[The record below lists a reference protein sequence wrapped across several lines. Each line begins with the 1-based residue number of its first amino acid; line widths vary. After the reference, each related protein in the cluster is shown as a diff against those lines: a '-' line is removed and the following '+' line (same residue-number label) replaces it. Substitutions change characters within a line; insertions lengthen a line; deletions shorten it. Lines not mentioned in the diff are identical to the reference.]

1 MSASPRLDLLN
12 LEPDLV
18 ASLATADS
26 MKRIDAD
33 FREYLI
39 ESGYD
44 ISQMGH
50 NEDNASDELARDSSS
65 LDHEKKPHHRVE
77 SFTATA

>member
-1 MSASPRLDLLN
+1 
-12 LEPDLV
+12 
-18 ASLATADS
+18 